1 VDEDAGTAPTSMSLT
16 LWSYA
21 EEFMRTITQPFFI
34 TVVLTALS
42 VIFNIYQVSGSL
54 LCCMP

>member
-1 VDEDAGTAPTSMSLT
+1 MSLT
-16 LWSYA
+16 LWSYV
-21 EEFMRTITQPFFI
+21 EELMRTITQPFFI

-54 LCCMP
+54 SYCMP